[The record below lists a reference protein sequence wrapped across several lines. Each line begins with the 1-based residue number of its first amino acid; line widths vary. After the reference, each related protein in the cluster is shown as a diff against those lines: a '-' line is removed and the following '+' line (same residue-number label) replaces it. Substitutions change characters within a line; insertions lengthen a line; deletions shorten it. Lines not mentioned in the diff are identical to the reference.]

1 MRRTVAIA
9 TSREMPW
16 ERALPDP
23 ALTGCR
29 EGLFEPL
36 PYHISRK
43 SAKNAEGLTPVSWY
57 DGERRTRSGSA
68 RIG

>member
-29 EGLFEPL
+29 EGLSFRTPL

-43 SAKNAEGLTPVSWY
+43 SAKNAEGLTP
-57 DGERRTRSGSA
+57 GELVRW
-68 RIG
+68 